1 MKSIVKGFLA
11 LSAMTLIGSVAGT
24 FLNSCADRDSQE
36 ISDAKN
42 AQEFLG
48 ALRANYTDFMTSD
61 IKSDGLSTKVDNT
74 RAIHTPEKNDVPL
87 YITVSDDPG
96 MPTKE
101 FERKLDD
108 VECFKDIL
116 VLAEETGMEFSTKYS
131 ENSNYTI
138 QLSEAKVKQSLDPL
152 VTQSK
157 QYLYSKGF
165 TEQEIQEM
173 LKENNADE
181 TELVRLVVG
190 ITALENSA
198 QNTASLL
205 NINSF
210 GSFGLF
216 ATPAYAQSIEQVG
229 DCALKALGADFL
241 FAARGSAIK
250 TWGKAAIKK
259 AFRAIAQKVLGP
271 VGVGI
276 AVITFGYCMWL

>member
-1 MKSIVKGFLA
+1 M
-11 LSAMTLIGSVAGT
+11 SAMTLIGSVAGT

-48 ALRANYTDFMTSD
+48 AFRANSTDFMTSD
-61 IKSDGLSTKVDNT
+61 IKSDGLSTKVGNT
-74 RAIHTPEKNDVPL
+74 RAIHSPEKNDVAL
-87 YITVSDDPG
+87 YITVTDDPG
-96 MPTKE
+96 MSTKE

-108 VECFKDIL
+108 VECIKDIL
-116 VLAEETGMEFSTKYS
+116 VLAEETGMEISTKHIA
-131 ENSNYTI
+131 NSDYTI
-138 QLSEAKVKQSLDPL
+138 QISEAKAKQSLDPL

-181 TELVRLVVG
+181 TELVRFVVG

-205 NINSF
+205 NRNSF

-241 FAARGSAIK
+241 FGAGGSTIK
-250 TWGKAAIKK
+250 TWGKAALKK
-259 AFRAIAQKVLGP
+259 AFKSVAQKMLGP
-271 VGVGI
+271 VGVAI
-276 AVITFGYCMWL
+276 AVGTFVYCMWG